1 MILATYFDGR
11 TSRAQPV
18 RLAVEAG
25 EAVLFDAEGAPLRRA
40 ALSTLRVSVRVKHGP
55 RVITFDD
62 GACCEITAPAVDE
75 ITTRSPGRACGS
87 TDSAPFTPA

>member
-25 EAVLFDAEGAPLRRA
+25 EAVLFDTDGTLLRRA
-40 ALSTLRVSVRVKHGP
+40 ALPTLRVSERVKHAP
-55 RVITFDD
+55 RLITFDD
-62 GACCEITAPAVDE
+62 GAFNFN
-75 ITTRSPGRACGS
+75 
-87 TDSAPFTPA
+87 PFFTHDV